1 MNPFLRLRLS
11 TNRLERM
18 LENDPDGFE
27 RILRRHPSV
36 GDRFERGDLFPADAR
51 ASLREAFAP
60 PDDLTERLN
69 ARLNAALDS
78 PTARSAAL
86 DLLGLGL
93 ATVRE
98 LTRDDPA

>member
-1 MNPFLRLRLS
+1 MNPIQRLRLS
-11 TNRLERM
+11 EERLERI
-18 LENDPDGFE
+18 LVADPDRFAK
-27 RILRRHPSV
+27 LLAKHPAI
-36 GDRFERGDLFPADAR
+36 GDRFDAEPLLRPEARDMLRDAFSPPAD
-51 ASLREAFAP
+51 LV
-60 PDDLTERLN
+60 ERLS
-69 ARLNAALDS
+69 ARLSADLDS